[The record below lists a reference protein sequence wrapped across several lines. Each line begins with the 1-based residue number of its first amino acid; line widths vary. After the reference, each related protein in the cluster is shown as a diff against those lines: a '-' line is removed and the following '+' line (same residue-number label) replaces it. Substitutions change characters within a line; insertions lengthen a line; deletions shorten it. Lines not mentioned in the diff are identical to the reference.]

1 VDHYSELAFE
11 HIVGYMRHRA
21 TSPAGQMDPVGD
33 LNLKLAKKVRR
44 RTMSD
49 HTEVLAQM
57 ADGFFAMPT
66 APLRYS
72 PQIENAEFASG
83 ITAGRTIIPCPLP
96 PPNRPRLVRTVEPEL
111 QHLTHLSRIGLALR
125 RLHHLAN

>member
-49 HTEVLAQM
+49 HTANHTEVLAQM

-83 ITAGRTIIPCPLP
+83 ITAGRTIIPCPP
-96 PPNRPRLVRTVEPEL
+96 PPRT
-111 QHLTHLSRIGLALR
+111 GLD
-125 RLHHLAN
+125 